1 MHHHKLFIQFIFQ
14 LIRNKPTKQMQPQ
27 MSYQSET
34 AVLSTMAPYS
44 LQQFQP
50 GAKQLNNDFLK
61 SWPELTVKQ
70 VTKYTP
76 IYEATFKSHMHE

>member
-1 MHHHKLFIQFIFQ
+1 MSHQFKTAFIF
-14 LIRNKPTKQMQPQ
+14 
-27 MSYQSET
+27 
-34 AVLSTMAPYS
+34 TMGIYS